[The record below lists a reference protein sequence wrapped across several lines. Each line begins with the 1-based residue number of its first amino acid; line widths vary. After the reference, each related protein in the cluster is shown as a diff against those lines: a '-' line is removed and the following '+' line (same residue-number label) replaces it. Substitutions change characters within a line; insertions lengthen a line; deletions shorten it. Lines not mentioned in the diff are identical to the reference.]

1 METTTKID
9 KLLNFIENK
18 YSDEELNSE
27 DLVEIIKLC
36 GQLLNLKN
44 IPAYCKD
51 NNMSY
56 EGARKY
62 RNVIIL
68 FGNKF
73 IIDNE

>member
-1 METTTKID
+1 METLTKID

-18 YSDEELNSE
+18 YSDEEINSTN
-27 DLVEIIKLC
+27 LVEVIKLC

-44 IPAYCKD
+44 IPTYCKD
-51 NNMSY
+51 NNISY